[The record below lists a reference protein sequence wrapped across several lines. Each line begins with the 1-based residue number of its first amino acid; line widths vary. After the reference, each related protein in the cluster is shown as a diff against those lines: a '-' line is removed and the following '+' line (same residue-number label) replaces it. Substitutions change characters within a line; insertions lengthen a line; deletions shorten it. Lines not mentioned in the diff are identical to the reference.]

1 MSPTWTFF
9 FGLFLLCLF
18 AAYFLVEKEQT
29 KRLLGTALT
38 VLLCAFCIYSFYP
51 PSAKIHYGLDLQGG
65 SSFLVRLVPPKD
77 ENGKPRA
84 ITPDMQQQ
92 AVEVIRRRVDQF
104 GVSEPIITSQGSDR
118 ILVQIPG
125 LDTARI
131 DAAREQL
138 QRVAKL
144 EFRLVHPQS
153 STLVPQ
159 IESGQTFTPPGYEI
173 LDSIKGK
180 GASGRPE
187 KYLVKKKPEL
197 GGDKVTRAQARFEPV
212 SYTHLTLP
220 TICSV

>member
-1 MSPTWTFF
+1 MNPTWTFL

-18 AAYFLVEKEQT
+18 ATYFLVEKEQT
-29 KRLLGTALT
+29 KRLLGTTLT

-65 SSFLVRLVPPKD
+65 TSFLVRLVPPKD
-77 ENGKPRA
+77 ENGKPRT
-84 ITPDMQQQ
+84 ITTDMQQQ

-125 LDTARI
+125 LDTAKI
-131 DAAREQL
+131 DEAREQL

-153 STLVPQ
+153 STLVSQ
-159 IESGQTFTPPGYEI
+159 I
-173 LDSIKGK
+173 
-180 GASGRPE
+180 
-187 KYLVKKKPEL
+187 
-197 GGDKVTRAQARFEPV
+197 
-212 SYTHLTLP
+212 
-220 TICSV
+220 